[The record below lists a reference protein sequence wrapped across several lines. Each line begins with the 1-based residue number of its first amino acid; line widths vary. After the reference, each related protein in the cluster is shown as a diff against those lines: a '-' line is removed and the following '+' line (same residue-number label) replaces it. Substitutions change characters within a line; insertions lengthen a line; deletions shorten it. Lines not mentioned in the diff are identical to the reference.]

1 MTCNKH
7 IFMSFALTSS
17 LPNSI
22 YLPVNIFSNFNI
34 IYIISNAVVTGATD
48 GIGKEY
54 ARSVSINLFE
64 LIDSAP

>member
-1 MTCNKH
+1 
-7 IFMSFALTSS
+7 MSFALTTS

-22 YLPVNIFSNFNI
+22 YLQVNIFSNFNI
-34 IYIISNAVVTGATD
+34 FLYYFNAVVTGATD